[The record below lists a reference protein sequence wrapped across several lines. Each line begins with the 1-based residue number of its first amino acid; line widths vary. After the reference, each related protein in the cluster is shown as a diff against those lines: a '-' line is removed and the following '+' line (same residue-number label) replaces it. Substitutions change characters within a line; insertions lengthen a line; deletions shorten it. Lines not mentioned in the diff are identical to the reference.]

1 MLTGGTEVVIC
12 TTEFSTLLN
21 ISLSE
26 RNVLVSEPGVD
37 CSTCFSCAKPS
48 EPKIVYENDEIMIK
62 IKNATR
68 TVNSFICVAK
78 SSMTYSAFH
87 IK

>member
-37 CSTCFSCAKPS
+37 WSTCFSCAKPS
-48 EPKIVYENDEIMIK
+48 GLKIAYENDEIKMK
-62 IKNATR
+62 VKNAT
-68 TVNSFICVAK
+68 
-78 SSMTYSAFH
+78 
-87 IK
+87 

>member
-26 RNVLVSEPGVD
+26 RNELVSEPGI
-37 CSTCFSCAKPS
+37 TCCSCAKPS
-48 EPKIVYENDEIMIK
+48 ELKIVYENDEIEIK
-62 IKNATR
+62 IKKAT
-68 TVNSFICVAK
+68 
-78 SSMTYSAFH
+78 
-87 IK
+87 